1 MKLWTFRIG
10 GSKVGV
16 ILSFMAPTMVEAELM
31 AESYSRNHCN
41 HFAVKYDAFRTEQE
55 RDWLR
60 NLALIDK
67 KDIAKEV
74 M

>member
-1 MKLWTFRIG
+1 MRLWTFRIG

-16 ILSFMAPTMVEAELM
+16 VLSFLAPTMVEAELM
-31 AESYSRNHCN
+31 AESYSRKHCN
-41 HFAVKYDAFRTEQE
+41 RFVVKYDSFRTEQE

-60 NLALIDK
+60 NLAPFDV